1 MPNQFP
7 ATQANPAAM
16 YMPTIPPA
24 VASSPQH
31 QPHMYHQNVNQQSI
45 PPMQVID
52 MNLSNRY
59 FANKIFKSQ
68 KASISILLFETMN

>member
-1 MPNQFP
+1 MPNQYP

-52 MNLSNRY
+52 MNLSYRY
-59 FANKIFKSQ
+59 FANKVEFLIPRKPAFRFYGLK
-68 KASISILLFETMN
+68 L

>member
-1 MPNQFP
+1 MNQSLKRNLFQLLNHCLGMPNQFP

-16 YMPTIPPA
+16 YMPTIPSA

-52 MNLSNRY
+52 HNLSNG
-59 FANKIFKSQ
+59 
-68 KASISILLFETMN
+68 